1 MASPLPKNHL
11 ESGPAVCK
19 TVAMPQRITLIVLQ
33 IKTTADAKA
42 VTAKF
47 NLKMSNC
54 QECKLTECTCAC
66 DRAAEDK
73 NHVH

>member
-1 MASPLPKNHL
+1 
-11 ESGPAVCK
+11 
-19 TVAMPQRITLIVLQ
+19 MPQRITLIVLQ